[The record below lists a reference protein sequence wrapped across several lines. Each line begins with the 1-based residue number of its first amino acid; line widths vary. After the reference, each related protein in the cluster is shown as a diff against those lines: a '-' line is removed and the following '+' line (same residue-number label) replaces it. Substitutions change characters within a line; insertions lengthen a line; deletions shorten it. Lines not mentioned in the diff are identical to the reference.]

1 MDAFG
6 NRRVPNPPP
15 GFGNFGSQF
24 NPYAAGNKRYGGG
37 RSMPNIGPV
46 SGQGQMGYA
55 QRDNQAK
62 ARKEAILRRLQG
74 QMSGN
79 PMNMN
84 VLMGGG
90 I

>member
-15 GFGNFGSQF
+15 GFGQF
-24 NPYAAGNKRYGGG
+24 NSYAAGNKRYGGG

-46 SGQGQMGYA
+46 SGMGQMGYN
-55 QRDNQAK
+55 QRDNEAM
-62 ARKEAILRRLQG
+62 ARKSAILRRLKG
-74 QMSGN
+74 QLSGN
-79 PMNMN
+79 PMNVN

-90 I
+90 V

>member
-15 GFGNFGSQF
+15 GFGSQF

-79 PMNMN
+79 PMNMS
-84 VLMGGG
+84 VMMGGG

>member
-15 GFGNFGSQF
+15 GFSGF

-79 PMNMN
+79 PMNMS
-84 VLMGGG
+84 VMMGGG